1 MPSKEI
7 IQSYLNNFRRHIY
20 PYLKP
25 NVGIKAVV
33 YPCEE
38 EGAII
43 NFCLGQNRS
52 SCDDYMK
59 KNKKITTVLK
69 SNNLSH
75 FFEKEVSDKKIEG
88 VKFKGTNY
96 IMEGHNIILIK
107 DDSPAQWNDKK
118 SEEDVKKVLSE
129 AFA

>member
-1 MPSKEI
+1 MPNKEV

-20 PYLKP
+20 PHLKP
-25 NVGIKAVV
+25 NVGIKAIV

-43 NFCLGQNRS
+43 NFCLGKNRP
-52 SCDDYMK
+52 SCDDYKK
-59 KNKKITTVLK
+59 KNKKITNVLR
-69 SNNLSH
+69 SNNLSR
-75 FFEKEVSDKKIEG
+75 FFEKEIPDQKMEAVR
-88 VKFKGTNY
+88 FKGTNY

-107 DDSPAQWNDKK
+107 DDSPAQWDDKK
-118 SEEDVKKVLSE
+118 SEEDVQKILSE